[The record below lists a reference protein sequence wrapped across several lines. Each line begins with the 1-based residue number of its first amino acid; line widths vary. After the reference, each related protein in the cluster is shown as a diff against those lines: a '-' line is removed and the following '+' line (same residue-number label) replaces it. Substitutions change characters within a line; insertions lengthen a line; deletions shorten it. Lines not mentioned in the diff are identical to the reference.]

1 MSCEPPWICMD
12 ASGCDWTQ
20 PLATCENPV
29 HDAVHFGFCIGGKL
43 LLINEL
49 GIGCCSLR
57 PLHTQLRGEVLLVAL
72 SSLYFGHISEEAISG
87 ALFRERK

>member
-1 MSCEPPWICMD
+1 MD

-49 GIGCCSLR
+49 EIGCCSLR
-57 PLHTQLRGEVLLVAL
+57 PLQIPMQKPLTPTSARGFL
-72 SSLYFGHISEEAISG
+72 FSG
-87 ALFRERK
+87 FTA